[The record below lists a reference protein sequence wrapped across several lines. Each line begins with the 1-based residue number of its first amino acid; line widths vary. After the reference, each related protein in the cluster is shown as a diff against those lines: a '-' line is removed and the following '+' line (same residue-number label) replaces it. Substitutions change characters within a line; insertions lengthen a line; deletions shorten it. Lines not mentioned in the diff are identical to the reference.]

1 MHVLLDDDQGRLTLR
16 RLRPWHKMLARSR
29 AARLDRDLAG
39 GASPEASAS
48 LAARAMALTSM
59 EFRRD
64 LAASLR
70 RILAAAGEP
79 ALPAAA
85 QPAQPAQTPQTP
97 HTAQAAHRACRP
109 PRVPVRTSRVSR
121 SAPLL
126 AGLASRLVQP
136 GPVPVRGVAL
146 VSQLLADGTGPL
158 YREASRDDLGVIIE
172 RAAEALALSP

>member
-1 MHVLLDDDQGRLTLR
+1 MHVLLDDERGRLILK
-16 RLRPWHKMLARSR
+16 RLWPWHQVLARSQ
-29 AARLDRDLAG
+29 AARLDRELAE

-48 LAARAMALTSM
+48 LAARATRLTSA

-79 ALPAAA
+79 APPVAA
-85 QPAQPAQTPQTP
+85 
-97 HTAQAAHRACRP
+97 RAPLASARP
-109 PRVPVRTSRVSR
+109 LRVPLRTTRISQ

-126 AGLASRLVQP
+126 AELASRLVEP

-146 VSQLLADGTGPL
+146 VAQLLADGSGPL
-158 YREASRDDLGVIIE
+158 YLEAARDDLGALAE
-172 RAAEALALSP
+172 RAANALAW